1 MVQLNTTFAATDQLS
16 PEFAA
21 KLAQCASQFQSVLSI
36 ECGGKRLHLD
46 SLIGILSMELYR
58 GVPVSI
64 IADGPDAVAA
74 AGAVRHLLEGDLGA
88 SRLPAGFAFSR
99 WKSRYRRPSS
109 PEWTAFH

>member
-46 SLIGILSMELYR
+46 SLIGILALDLHR
-58 GVPVSI
+58 GVKVEV
-64 IADGPDAVAA
+64 IAEGDDEQDAAKA
-74 AGAVRHLLEGDLGA
+74 ICEKIAGAD
-88 SRLPAGFAFSR
+88 
-99 WKSRYRRPSS
+99 K
-109 PEWTAFH
+109 